1 MNRVAMMS
9 TITATSW
16 SNNKPLRF
24 SNAQALIQESL
35 FSVILYQATKPLL
48 QKCMQPPIPSFSVIV
63 TRPIS

>member
-35 FSVILYQATKPLL
+35 FSVI
-48 QKCMQPPIPSFSVIV
+48 
-63 TRPIS
+63 